1 MSRRFGGIMRQI
13 RLGNLKID
21 DLGVREAVDL
31 ALREGDGP
39 CWVVTPNAL
48 MLQRCREDPATAA
61 LLSRASLSLADG
73 VGVVLAARRQ
83 GTPLSA
89 GRVAG
94 IEFGEALLSSAA
106 DKGLRVF
113 LLGGEEGIAER
124 AARRLCR
131 RYPTLSVCGTYWGYF
146 DPEGEDD
153 RRLVSVLRAVR
164 PDVLL
169 VCMGFPL
176 QETWIAEHLDRLCD
190 VRVIA
195 GLGGSLDVWAGK
207 CRRAPRALSRW
218 GLEWAWRMLL
228 EPRRLR
234 QLPELWRFYRQK

>member
-31 ALREGDGP
+31 ALRGGDGP
-39 CWVVTPNAL
+39 CWVVTPNAV

-61 LLSRASLSLADG
+61 LLSRASLTLADG

-94 IEFGEALLSSAA
+94 IEFGEALLSRAA
-106 DKGLRVF
+106 DEGLRVF

-176 QETWIAEHLDRLCD
+176 QEGWIASHLDRLCD

-207 CRRAPRALSRW
+207 CRRAPRFLSRL

-228 EPRRLR
+228 EPSRMRH
-234 QLPELWRFYRQK
+234 LPALWHFWSQR